1 MPPIPE
7 HQIIPNTVVRHSRQ
21 PGKVGILTGM
31 KMKTI
36 ILMAE
41 VSWGTETSYE
51 SADVLE
57 LFNVNEDKGFEN
69 LVRKKLFE
77 RIDSLRSLVTF
88 EKLSGSLS
96 NVIYSMQT
104 AEIDF
109 YAHQFIPVLK
119 FVNAPLGRLLI
130 ADEVGLGKTI
140 EAGLIWTECRARYQ
154 ARRLLVICPPTLVP
168 KWIRELRERFAIEA
182 EFTDAKG
189 LEDHFKRFKQKG
201 PSHSFTLVTSYPSIR
216 PYKKERTLLQPWLT
230 FHGTDVQFQGGDDTK
245 GWNAK
250 TNFYR
255 SLLEWDGPN
264 PFFDLTVFDEAHLMK
279 NTATANH
286 MVGDVI
292 SSSSQAVLALSA
304 TPLTTKTRD
313 LYALLK
319 LVDPDLF
326 RDESTFNDLS
336 KRNIPA
342 VRLTSELS
350 KAKIDRDRC
359 LSLIEQIPGS
369 AARTNLEE
377 RLRESPDLDA
387 LPEDEKVELL
397 GKAGRLNEL
406 AAFLTRT
413 RKVEIKEH
421 KATREPVTLDVRLKK
436 QELALYNGMI
446 KLIRKGVRERGE
458 YLSLF
463 HLIAPALSMTSCLP
477 VMAQKLRSGESRWG
491 DIEDLAS
498 LDSAYSDGSDESDFI
513 GENHDTLL
521 DDISWMPDYDF
532 EANDTKYLK
541 LRDELLRRNPHEKV
555 IIFAFFKDTLRY
567 LQRRLEAD
575 GMNCIYVSGD
585 IKDRDERYKMLNS
598 FEEPKNR
605 ILLCSEV
612 AAEGVDLQF
621 CRVLVNYDL
630 PWNPMRVEQR
640 IGRIDRIGQQ
650 ANSIVIINFHV
661 HGTID
666 GTIFSQ
672 LYDKIGIF
680 HDNIGDLEGIMG
692 GHISKLT
699 SELLANELT
708 PEQQEEK
715 VRLMEQA
722 IARER
727 TVIAAIDQEADSLLG
742 LRSYLQ
748 DSVTKGQSLGR
759 YIKPAEVRLFADEF
773 FAETYVANDSCTLNW
788 DSPAE
793 GCLTLGFSFAAL
805 SDFEDFLTRQSYPWP
820 KGFKRD
826 ARSVSL
832 TFDPAVHERLKR
844 KHRGLVLVSHIHPFV
859 GWITSAFHNHK
870 KEWHPA
876 SGITVRTKVVTP
888 GVYLYVI
895 MRIAIKHSALSKSE
909 LLFRVI
915 RLQNDEMIS
924 LNTSETLLNQA
935 IEEGVSWVP
944 AEGFPI
950 ASDQLDEILHRL
962 SVDCGSIHETFNE
975 ELELR
980 INTKRSQIESHFN
993 RQIATQQKR
1002 LHSLETSGRARPQDI
1017 QGTRTR
1023 IRNLEIRLEEERE
1036 RLNAD
1041 EDITPNFK
1049 RIACGL
1055 IKATK
1060 LS

>member
-1 MPPIPE
+1 MPPISE
-7 HQIIPNTVVRHSRQ
+7 NQIIPQTPVRHSRQ
-21 PGKVGILTGM
+21 PSKVGILTGM

-41 VSWGTETSYE
+41 VSWGTETAYE

-57 LFNVNEDKGFEN
+57 LFNANEDKSFEN
-69 LVRKKLFE
+69 LVRQKLFE

-109 YAHQFIPVLK
+109 FAHQFIPVLK

-182 EFTDAKG
+182 EYTDAKG
-189 LEDHFKRFKQKG
+189 LEDHFKRFQKKG
-201 PSHSFTLVTSYPSIR
+201 PAHSFALVTSYQSIR
-216 PYKKERTLLQPWLT
+216 PRKKERALLQPWLT
-230 FHGTDVQFQGGDDTK
+230 FHGTDVQFQGNDDSK
-245 GWNAK
+245 EWNAK

-255 SLLEWDGPN
+255 SLLEWDGAN
-264 PFFDLTVFDEAHLMK
+264 PFLDLAIFDEAHLMK

-342 VRLTSELS
+342 VRLASELA

-359 LSLIEQIPGS
+359 LSLIEQIPDSS
-369 AARTNLEE
+369 ARANLEE
-377 RLRESPDLDA
+377 RLRGCDNLDA
-387 LPEDEKVELL
+387 LPEEEKVELL

-406 AAFLTRT
+406 ASFLTRT

-446 KLIRKGVRERGE
+446 SLIRNRVRERGE

-463 HLIAPALSMTSCLP
+463 HLIAPALTMTSCLP
-477 VMAQKLRSGESRWG
+477 VMAQKLRSGDSRWG
-491 DIEDLAS
+491 DMEDIAS
-498 LDSAYSDGSDESDFI
+498 LDTAYSDANDESDFI
-513 GENHDTLL
+513 GENQDVLIN
-521 DDISWMPDYDF
+521 DFSWIPDYDF

-541 LRDELLRRNPHEKV
+541 LRDELIRRSPNEKV

-575 GMNCIYVSGD
+575 GMNCLYVSGD
-585 IKDRDERYKMLNS
+585 IKDRDERYKILNS
-598 FEEPKNR
+598 FEDPKNR

-692 GHISKLT
+692 GHINKLT
-699 SELLANELT
+699 TELLANELT
-708 PEQQEEK
+708 PEQQAEK
-715 VRLMEQA
+715 VRLTEQA

-727 TVIAAIDQEADSLLG
+727 NVIATIDEESDSLLG

-759 YIKPAEVRLFADEF
+759 YIKPAEIRLFVDEF
-773 FAETYVANDSCTLNW
+773 FAETYVTNNSCTLNW

-793 GCLTLGFSFAAL
+793 ECLSLGFSYAAL
-805 SDFEDFLTRQSYPWP
+805 SDFEDFLTRQSHPWP

-826 ARSVSL
+826 ARTVYL

-844 KHRGLVLVSHIHPFV
+844 KHRGLVMVSHIHPFV
-859 GWITSAFHNHK
+859 AWITSTFTNSK
-870 KEWHPA
+870 KKWHPA
-876 SGITVRTKVVTP
+876 SGVTVRSNVVIP
-888 GVYLYVI
+888 GIYLFGI
-895 MRIAIKHSALSKSE
+895 MRIAIEHTALSKSE
-909 LLFRVI
+909 LLFRAIHIENEKLVPP
-915 RLQNDEMIS
+915 
-924 LNTSETLLNQA
+924 NTSEILLNQA

-944 AEGFPI
+944 AEGFPDT
-950 ASDQLDEILHRL
+950 SDQLEELLHHL
-962 SVDCGSIHETFNE
+962 SADCGTIQETFDE

-1002 LHSLETSGRARPQDI
+1002 LYSLETSGRARPQDI

-1023 IRNLEIRLEEERE
+1023 IRNLEVRLREERE

-1041 EDITPNFK
+1041 EDVTPSIK
-1049 RIACGL
+1049 RIACGI
-1055 IKATK
+1055 IKVTE

>member
-1 MPPIPE
+1 MPPITE
-7 HQIIPNTVVRHSRQ
+7 NQIIPHTPVRHSRQ
-21 PGKVGILTGM
+21 PSKVGILTGM

-41 VSWGTETSYE
+41 VSWGTETAYE
-51 SADVLE
+51 SVDILE
-57 LFNVNEDKGFEN
+57 LFNANEDKSFEN

-77 RIDSLRSLVTF
+77 RIDSLRSLLTF

-182 EFTDAKG
+182 EFADAKG
-189 LEDHFKRFKQKG
+189 LEDHFKRFQKKG
-201 PSHSFTLVTSYPSIR
+201 PSHSFALVASYPSIR
-216 PYKKERTLLQPWLT
+216 PRRRERELLQPWLT
-230 FHGTDVQFQGGDDTK
+230 FHGTDVQFAGKDDGK
-245 GWNAK
+245 DWNAK
-250 TNFYR
+250 TLFYR
-255 SLLEWDGPN
+255 SLLEWDGAN
-264 PFFDLTVFDEAHLMK
+264 PFLDLAIFDEAHLMK

-286 MVGDVI
+286 LVGDVI

-313 LYALLK
+313 LFALLK

-326 RDESTFNDLS
+326 RDEATFNDLS
-336 KRNIPA
+336 KRNVPA
-342 VRLTSELS
+342 VRLVSELS
-350 KAKIDRDRC
+350 KAKINKEYC
-359 LSLIEQIPGS
+359 LNLLDQIPDS
-369 AARTNLEE
+369 AVRDNLEE
-377 RLRESPDLDA
+377 RIRACDDLDRM
-387 LPEDEKVELL
+387 PEEEKVELL

-406 AAFLTRT
+406 ASFLTRT

-421 KATREPVTLDVRLKK
+421 KATREPVTLDVRLNK

-446 KLIRKGVRERGE
+446 SLIRSRVRERGE

-477 VMAQKLRSGESRWG
+477 VMAQKMRSGESRWG
-491 DIEDLAS
+491 DMEDLAS
-498 LDSAYSDGSDESDFI
+498 LESAYSDSGEESDFI
-513 GENHDTLL
+513 GENQDVLT
-521 DDISWMPDYDF
+521 DDFSWIPNYDF

-541 LRDELLRRNPHEKV
+541 LRDELLRRSPDEKV

-575 GMNCIYVSGD
+575 GIKCLYVSGD
-585 IKDRDERYKMLNS
+585 IKDRDERYKVLNS
-598 FEEPKNR
+598 FEDPKNR

-692 GHISKLT
+692 GHINKLT
-699 SELLANELT
+699 NELLANDLT
-708 PEQQEEK
+708 PEQQAEK
-715 VRLMEQA
+715 VRLIEQA

-727 TVIAAIDQEADSLLG
+727 NVIAEIDEESDSLLG

-748 DSVTKGQSLGR
+748 DSVTKGRSLGR
-759 YIKPAEVRLFADEF
+759 FIKPAEVRLFVDEF
-773 FAETYVANDSCTLNW
+773 FAETYVANNSCTLNW

-793 GCLTLGFSFAAL
+793 GCLSLGFSYAAM
-805 SDFEDFLTRQSYPWP
+805 SDFEDFLARQSNPWP
-820 KGFKRD
+820 KGFKKDTRT
-826 ARSVSL
+826 VSL

-844 KHRGLVLVSHIHPFV
+844 KHSGLVLASHIHPFV
-859 GWITSAFHNHK
+859 AWITSTFTNSK
-870 KEWHPA
+870 KKWHPA
-876 SGITVRTKVVTP
+876 SGISVRSNAVIS
-888 GVYLYVI
+888 GVYLFAI
-895 MRIAIKHSALSKSE
+895 MRITIEHSVLSKSE
-909 LLFRVI
+909 LLFRAIHVENEN
-915 RLQNDEMIS
+915 LVPPNA
-924 LNTSETLLNQA
+924 SEVLLNQSV
-935 IEEGVSWVP
+935 EEGSSWVP
-944 AEGFPI
+944 AEGFPE
-950 ASDQLDEILHRL
+950 ASDQLEELLHHL
-962 SVDCGSIHETFNE
+962 SSDCGAIQETFEE

-980 INTKRSQIESHFN
+980 INTKRSQIESHLN
-993 RQIATQQKR
+993 RQIETQRKR
-1002 LHSLETSGRARPQDI
+1002 LFNLETSGRARPQDI

-1041 EDITPNFK
+1041 EDVIPSIK

-1055 IKATK
+1055 IKVTN
-1060 LS
+1060 